1 MSSMNPGLVSP
12 LLSGMDFDV
21 QSALLESCERLA
33 LEDGAVLLEP
43 GQENHH
49 LYILTQG
56 RMAAFLT
63 EDNSQPGFPIFPGEC
78 IGEMSII
85 DGQPVSARVVSVG
98 ESHLVAV
105 AEDHF
110 WERLAPLPGVARN
123 LLRLMSKRMR
133 DRNQV
138 MIHAVEQELQLA
150 HLHKELVTAGAIQ
163 MGMLQ
168 HHRPFFPRHPG
179 LDIHALLTP
188 AKEVGGDLYETLQLD
203 DDHIMVA
210 VGDVSGK
217 GMPAALFMMRTL
229 TLLRAQ
235 AGAGVAP
242 QDLLPAL
249 NRLLCENNEADM
261 FVTLYVAILSLRTGR
276 LQLLNGGHN
285 LPLLSR
291 QGAPF
296 EVLDQAKGPLL
307 GVLPGARYKMA
318 ETILSPGDRLLL
330 YSDGV
335 TEAENTQGQWFSLE
349 RMRDFLDRINPDLDM
364 NETFVALAEE
374 VTRFANGAAQS
385 DDITLLGLR
394 MPDMNQLLVAAT

>member
-1 MSSMNPGLVSP
+1 MSP
-12 LLSGMDFDV
+12 LLFGLSPEA
-21 QSALLESCERLA
+21 QTALLAACAPLT

-49 LYILTQG
+49 LYLLTQG

-63 EDNSQPGFPIFPGEC
+63 EDSSQPGFPILPGES

-85 DGQPVSARVVSVG
+85 DGQPVSARVVAVG
-98 ESHLVAV
+98 ECRLLVMPEAF
-105 AEDHF
+105 F
-110 WERLAPLPGVARN
+110 WDRLAPLPGVARN

-138 MIHAVEQELQLA
+138 MIRAVEQELQLA
-150 HLHKELVTAGAIQ
+150 HLHKELATAGAIQ
-163 MGMLQ
+163 MGMLP

-179 LDIHALLTP
+179 LDIHALLMP

-203 DDHIMVA
+203 EERILLA

-235 AGAGVAP
+235 AGAGLAP
-242 QDLLPAL
+242 EVLLPEL
-249 NRLLCENNEADM
+249 NRLLCENNETDM
-261 FVTLYVAILSLRTGR
+261 FVTLYVAILSLRTGQLR
-276 LQLLNGGHN
+276 LLNGGHN

-291 QGAPF
+291 QGQSF

-307 GVLPGARYKMA
+307 GVIPGARYRMA
-318 ETILSPGDRLLL
+318 ETTLAPGDRLLL
-330 YSDGV
+330 YSYGV
-335 TEAENTQGQWFSLE
+335 TEAENGLGQWFSLE
-349 RMRDFLDRINPDLDM
+349 RARALLDRLDPDLDM
-364 NETFVALAEE
+364 NQAIAALAAA
-374 VTRFANGAAQS
+374 VARFADGAAQS

-394 MPDMNQLLVAAT
+394 MPDGSQTPAAPD